1 MLWVAPP
8 QADSRGGRWAG
19 RVGTQGLGQTHI
31 AREKIERGADIP
43 CAFIGGGTWR
53 VRIAA
58 YPAKR
63 PSQKAVVK
71 IDKAH
76 EAFRV

>member
-1 MLWVAPP
+1 MHVAL
-8 QADSRGGRWAG
+8 GRK
-19 RVGTQGLGQTHI
+19 Q
-31 AREKIERGADIP
+31 RGADIP

-58 YPAKR
+58 CPARR

-76 EAFRV
+76 EAFGV